1 MEHTPERRVAEFR
14 FYEELND
21 FLPLARRK
29 RAFQHEFAG
38 TPSVKDTIEAL
49 GVSHTEVDLIL
60 VGGKSVGF
68 DSLLV
73 GGERVAVYPV
83 FEALD
88 ISPLTHLRPHPLRRT
103 RFILDVHLG
112 KLARYLRLLGFDS
125 LYRNDFDDAEIVA
138 ISLSERRIILTRDK
152 GILKTGAVTH
162 GYWLRE
168 VRPKAQLREVV
179 KALDLGRSTKPFTR
193 CMVCNVELSRVEKR
207 EIVDQL
213 PERVRENQDTFARC
227 SGCHRIF
234 WAGSHYERLQEL
246 VQELIP
252 DSD

>member
-1 MEHTPERRVAEFR
+1 MEHIPERRVAEFR

-21 FLPLARRK
+21 FLPLERQK
-29 RAFQHEFAG
+29 RAFPHEFAG
-38 TPSVKDTIEAL
+38 TPSVKDTIDAL
-49 GVSHTEVDLIL
+49 WVPHTEVDLIL
-60 VGGKSVGF
+60 LEGESVGF
-68 DSLLV
+68 DALLF

-88 ISPLTHLRPHPLRRT
+88 ISPLIHLRPHPLRST

-125 LYRNDFDDAEIVA
+125 LYRNDFDDAEIIA
-138 ISLSERRIILTRDK
+138 ISLSQRRIILTRDK

-168 VRPKAQLREVV
+168 IRPKAQLREVV
-179 KALDLGRSTKPFTR
+179 RALNLERSIKPFSR
-193 CMVCNVELSRVEKR
+193 CMVCNFELCRVEKE
-207 EIVDQL
+207 EIVDLL
-213 PERVRENQDTFARC
+213 PERVREKQDKFVRC

-234 WAGSHYERLQEL
+234 WAGSHYVRLREL
-246 VQELIP
+246 VKELIP
-252 DSD
+252 

>member
-1 MEHTPERRVAEFR
+1 MEHAPERRVAEFR

-21 FLPLARRK
+21 FLPPERQK
-29 RAFQHEFAG
+29 RAFPHQFSG

-49 GVSHTEVDLIL
+49 GVPHTEVDLVL
-60 VGGKSVGF
+60 VEGKSVGF
-68 DSLLV
+68 EALLF

-88 ISPLTHLRPHPLRRT
+88 ISPLIHLRPGPLRCT
-103 RFILDVHLG
+103 RFVLDVHLG

-125 LYRNDFDDAEIVA
+125 LYRNDYEDAEIVA
-138 ISLSERRIILTRDK
+138 ISLKDRRIILTRDK

-168 VRPKAQLREVV
+168 VCPRPQVREVV
-179 KALDLGRSTKPFTR
+179 KALDLGRSIKPFTR
-193 CMVCNVELSRVEKR
+193 CMVCNVELCQVEKR
-207 EIVDQL
+207 DIVDLL

-234 WAGSHYERLQEL
+234 WAGSHYERLQKL
-246 VQELIP
+246 VGELIP
-252 DSD
+252 